1 MSLRLLVF
9 VVVLA
14 LARGVAGQDGAPPA
28 DTAAPTGGAADADGG
43 ETAVAEATVV
53 DASTAADHV
62 GEECVVE
69 MVVRAA
75 RLLEDK
81 QMCFLNTRE
90 DRREAD
96 NFTVVIFR
104 GGLARFREADIENP
118 ADHFRDRTIR
128 VRGVVAEHKG
138 QPQIVVED
146 PEQIELVEEPAA
158 AAADP
163 E

>member
-1 MSLRLLVF
+1 MLSRHVLLVPL
-9 VVVLA
+9 VLVRA
-14 LARGVAGQDGAPPA
+14 AAAGE
-28 DTAAPTGGAADADGG
+28 AAPTAPVEQQAAVDGGA
-43 ETAVAEATVV
+43 TAVAEMPAI
-53 DASTAADHV
+53 DAAEAADHL

-81 QMCFLNTRE
+81 HICFLNARQE
-90 DRREAD
+90 RRDAG

-104 GGLARFREADIENP
+104 RGLERFREADVEDP
-118 ADHFRDRTIR
+118 AAHFLDRTIR

-138 QPQIVVED
+138 QPQIVVEE
-146 PEQIELVEEPAA
+146 PEQIELVEEPEAA
-158 AAADP
+158 AATT